1 MAGSSRRGLMQVRP
15 LPSSSDNPALFAF
28 KLATGAGL
36 VYLLLTNAR
45 AVGAAINALLSI
57 VSNMFAVVTG
67 GGRGPAGGGLGPGVK

>member
-1 MAGSSRRGLMQVRP
+1 MAGFRP

-57 VSNMFAVVTG
+57 VSNMFNLATRPWG
-67 GGRGPAGGGLGPGVK
+67 QPAGGGVGPGVK